1 MMSLPN
7 GIMKCI
13 HFNNPRD
20 ELGRALQKLEMEKK
34 PRSASAIEKHR
45 KLTEQQP
52 ELKALVPGIL
62 LLMRS
67 SRGDKSME
75 FINRDFNA
83 AIHISR
89 CAVLNTRPEK
99 LTRFNSVGQPL
110 ILEASK
116 KKRKS
121 IAGGQ
126 LKKIGKRLRAG
137 RYIYPSWWRT
147 ILVP

>member
-1 MMSLPN
+1 VLNTRP
-7 GIMKCI
+7 
-13 HFNNPRD
+13 
-20 ELGRALQKLEMEKK
+20 E
-34 PRSASAIEKHR
+34 
-45 KLTEQQP
+45 KLTRFNSVGQP
-52 ELKALVPGIL
+52 LIL

-99 LTRFNSVGQPL
+99 LTRFNSVRQPL

-137 RYIYPSWWRT
+137 RYIYP
-147 ILVP
+147 